1 MSTQAEGRTVST
13 QAEGRTVSTQAE
25 GRTVSTQAEGCTI
38 WLYQPGIFT
47 YQIMNNQNVVL
58 GYQLYWL

>member
-25 GRTVSTQAEGCTI
+25 GRTI
-38 WLYQPGIFT
+38 WLYQPDIFT
-47 YQIMNNQNVVL
+47 YQIMNNQNVVS